1 MNRTFA
7 SLALVFVTLALAGC
21 DNSDDRVLQGWVE
34 AELIFVSP
42 DEQGRVETL
51 KVREGDHVKKGDLLF
66 TVDDDLQKADV
77 VVRNTA
83 VINAQ
88 QAFDRAKELLK
99 SAAGTQRTY
108 DDAEAALRQAK
119 ANLEWAQT
127 RLARRN
133 AHSPGDGT
141 IEQIYYRPG
150 ETVPA
155 GRPVVAFLPPGNLK
169 IRFFAPQAALPELK
183 YGDVVGISCDGCDK
197 GLTAKISFIAR
208 SAEFT
213 PPVIYSME
221 ERAKL
226 VFLIEARPDEG
237 CEPLWL
243 PEGVYRA
250 HPQWRGPQCELGR
263 IARMPYFAPSID
275 EPAVLELY
283 REAMTD
289 IGRRFPDI
297 DQFGFMANDSGS
309 GLSWAP
315 CIYPGMNGPTRW
327 RTRDPGERLRQ
338 LARRHAGGRR
348 AGRRHR
354 ARQRVVQ
361 RAPRRHR
368 GRGPRQ
374 AKAGPVHQL
383 GHHLRRTVVRTRRR
397 PRQRPVELP
406 LPRRRARQHHRL
418 RRRPAARLP
427 QSRRRRLARP
437 KSPSRRPTCR
447 SPARC
452 SKAYSPSPAPACSP
466 ATARCCAAPRP
477 SPARRAAE
485 TLVGVWNNVK
495 LANLVLSKVQQKGF
509 CHLLPF
515 AGVSMRWLV
524 RPLVPQPE
532 KLTPAEKTAH
542 YRAFLFS
549 PRTRTR
555 RT

>member
-155 GRPVVAFLPPGNLK
+155 GRPVVALLPPGNLK

-213 PPVIYSME
+213 PPVIYSLE

-226 VFLIEARPDEG
+226 VFLIEARPEH
-237 CEPLWL
+237 
-243 PEGVYRA
+243 PEK
-250 HPQWRGPQCELGR
+250 
-263 IARMPYFAPSID
+263 F
-275 EPAVLELY
+275 
-283 REAMTD
+283 
-289 IGRRFPDI
+289 
-297 DQFGFMANDSGS
+297 
-309 GLSWAP
+309 
-315 CIYPGMNGPTRW
+315 
-327 RTRDPGERLRQ
+327 
-338 LARRHAGGRR
+338 
-348 AGRRHR
+348 
-354 ARQRVVQ
+354 RVGQ
-361 RAPRRHR
+361 
-368 GRGPRQ
+368 
-374 AKAGPVHQL
+374 PV
-383 GHHLRRTVVRTRRR
+383 TVT
-397 PRQRPVELP
+397 
-406 LPRRRARQHHRL
+406 
-418 RRRPAARLP
+418 LP
-427 QSRRRRLARP
+427 QG
-437 KSPSRRPTCR
+437 PS
-447 SPARC
+447 
-452 SKAYSPSPAPACSP
+452 K
-466 ATARCCAAPRP
+466 
-477 SPARRAAE
+477 
-485 TLVGVWNNVK
+485 
-495 LANLVLSKVQQKGF
+495 
-509 CHLLPF
+509 
-515 AGVSMRWLV
+515 
-524 RPLVPQPE
+524 
-532 KLTPAEKTAH
+532 
-542 YRAFLFS
+542 
-549 PRTRTR
+549 
-555 RT
+555 

>member
-1 MNRTFA
+1 MNRALA

-42 DEQGRVETL
+42 DEQGRVEML
-51 KVREGDHVKKGDLLF
+51 KVREGDNVERGDLLF

-150 ETVPA
+150 ETVTA
-155 GRPVVAFLPPGNLK
+155 GRPVVALLPPGNLK

-226 VFLIEARPDEG
+226 VFLIEARPEH
-237 CEPLWL
+237 
-243 PEGVYRA
+243 PEK
-250 HPQWRGPQCELGR
+250 
-263 IARMPYFAPSID
+263 F
-275 EPAVLELY
+275 
-283 REAMTD
+283 
-289 IGRRFPDI
+289 
-297 DQFGFMANDSGS
+297 
-309 GLSWAP
+309 
-315 CIYPGMNGPTRW
+315 
-327 RTRDPGERLRQ
+327 
-338 LARRHAGGRR
+338 
-348 AGRRHR
+348 
-354 ARQRVVQ
+354 RVGQ
-361 RAPRRHR
+361 
-368 GRGPRQ
+368 
-374 AKAGPVHQL
+374 PV
-383 GHHLRRTVVRTRRR
+383 TVT
-397 PRQRPVELP
+397 
-406 LPRRRARQHHRL
+406 
-418 RRRPAARLP
+418 LP
-427 QSRRRRLARP
+427 QG
-437 KSPSRRPTCR
+437 PS
-447 SPARC
+447 
-452 SKAYSPSPAPACSP
+452 K
-466 ATARCCAAPRP
+466 
-477 SPARRAAE
+477 
-485 TLVGVWNNVK
+485 
-495 LANLVLSKVQQKGF
+495 
-509 CHLLPF
+509 
-515 AGVSMRWLV
+515 
-524 RPLVPQPE
+524 
-532 KLTPAEKTAH
+532 
-542 YRAFLFS
+542 
-549 PRTRTR
+549 
-555 RT
+555 